1 MDNASELL
9 ARLDTILV
17 GKRGD
22 RTAPHKPLYFLL
34 CVAGIQRGA
43 PRLQRFTD
51 IRAELGEALR
61 IFGSN
66 KAGNHPEYPFA
77 RLPNDGLAELRADGP
92 LEIRKSNKDPKVSS
106 LVSTNA
112 RGGLLPDYHD
122 ILQNSFDLQS
132 TVIHRV
138 LDAHF
143 PPSIHEDVIQF
154 FRLTLADRHATD
166 RKSEI
171 EFRDAVL
178 SAYGNTC
185 AISGFSLMLDG
196 RPFGIEAAHVFWPQ
210 AGGNDLVSNG
220 IAMTTLHRKLYHLG
234 LFGVDDQYRVL
245 VSSRV
250 NDGSNDGC
258 SLRRYAGQ
266 PLRLPERAD
275 QRPSLK
281 AVRWHREWVFKG

>member
-1 MDNASELL
+1 MDKKSELL
-9 ARLDTILV
+9 SRLDTILV

-43 PRLQRFTD
+43 PRLQRFSD

-66 KAGNHPEYPFA
+66 KAGIHPEYPFS
-77 RLPNDGLAELRADGP
+77 RLPNDGLAELMADGP

-106 LVSTNA
+106 LLRTNA
-112 RGGLLPDYHD
+112 RGGLLPDYHE
-122 ILQNSFDLQS
+122 ILQNSFSLQS
-132 TVIHRV
+132 TVIHRT

-143 PPSIHEDVIQF
+143 PASIHEDVIQF

-166 RKSEI
+166 RKSETD
-171 EFRDAVL
+171 FRDGVL
-178 SAYGNTC
+178 SAYRNTC
-185 AISGFSLMLDG
+185 AISGFSLTLDG
-196 RPFGIEAAHVFWPQ
+196 RPFGIEAAHLFWPQ

-234 LFGVDDQYRVL
+234 LFGVDDQYRVI

-250 NDGSNDGC
+250 NDSSNDAS
-258 SLRRYAGQ
+258 SLVRYAGQ
-266 PLRLPERAD
+266 PLRLPERIEHH
-275 QRPSLK
+275 PSLE
-281 AVRWHREWVFKG
+281 AIRWHREWVFKS